1 MPGSMVARTI
11 DPAFVRYHADVWVRA
26 VPRADGS
33 GRITDLYFRRF
44 DDRGARLHFED
55 SNNTGQLE
63 RGKRASEF
71 HSKLAVGRYLRRHGS
86 KDAELAEAESAALR
100 TSSSAAAEVFKKA
113 NLGKASKAKARS
125 PRAREDARGAGR
137 GEKSTNRTKQE
148 PNSARVRTPSVTVN
162 EAKRTAKRT
171 AKDDEAKSKKRRK
184 LETAAETKKKKTTRA
199 AVPPFAEPLINTVTR
214 LRPKTAWTTGR
225 VPRVVVVGAGPA
237 GLSAARVLLN
247 AGVDVIVLEARDRV
261 GGRVFTETL
270 PERVVAVDDPID
282 PIDSSSGFSERTG
295 KKTTT
300 PTKTITLPATKVDL
314 GASFVHG
321 CHEYNPLFLM
331 ARESGVR
338 LDNAEGGYSAGWL
351 TGAAWYDVKGPGT
364 VPAKHVRKAVEVAQF
379 VGNALA
385 SASDEKRGE
394 RVGVS
399 ECDETR
405 IIASDDLLDDE
416 KNANGVLRVDSDE
429 AYASSLAKRFA
440 TRFPALDLSSRGAVK
455 WGDARIER
463 ERLAHL
469 RLSEKANDPRSRDV
483 PMRRAFAAELERLRA
498 RCKKS
503 KKSRGWA
510 SLNDVERTVLESAQ
524 VMWGFNAQ
532 MDQLSTNAL
541 REHAREMEQH
551 QAEIDAEEARAAE
564 AETDARAEETN
575 GKGRN
580 GDDYAKNGS
589 RSLVTKGPNACTKRG
604 SSSSSSGEK
613 REAAKKTRTKTKTKT
628 KSQTSVKEAPS
639 DADGLVVDGY
649 HDLAVA
655 RPAAELGNRVWLRC
669 VATRVETNEGFFANE
684 KDGVPSASSSFP
696 CAVTFRTY
704 SETDDETRSE
714 EDSSVRASS
723 ANVVECDYA
732 IVTVPLGVLQGRA
745 AASTIEF
752 APALSDAKRR
762 AIATLGAGTENKVV
776 MRFEKPFW
784 PIDKRFVQ
792 CTDQRF
798 RFLNCAPYGKPN
810 VLVAHVAPPYGEGFL
825 NRTTNACD
833 AGEDV
838 LRETLTVVRK
848 MFDIDEKDMPKLLDH
863 VVTDWGAD
871 PFSCGAY
878 SYARVGSDSSDIR
891 NLAAP
896 EHRGRVRFAGEACS
910 VEGAQCVHGAVS
922 TGQEAAAATLLEVCA
937 EVRPESDFLGGVMGT
952 HVELP
957 PDVFARCAEEK
968 CRKWRRVPFL
978 SKRKKAIQ
986 LDSSTNDKEAHRD
999 HVFGVPLV
1007 TPKTWRCGDAH
1018 WHAGLAR
1025 DGCAAPQEPHE
1036 DLPRARDPNEWNALV
1051 ETWDKW
1057 ARGVAAATEPTE
1069 PTTRPS
1075 GLLATMPTGS
1085 PAFLSQAKTKTKTPV
1100 SPARETARAPNGG
1113 SNASAPPASLKKIG
1127 GAAAGNRTPEA
1138 AVPAPAS
1145 ALPVATWWLPDTAT
1159 PPKTCF
1165 SG

>member
-33 GRITDLYFRRF
+33 GRVADLYFRRF

-71 HSKLAVGRYLRRHGS
+71 YSKLAVGRYLRRHGS
-86 KDAELAEAESAALR
+86 TDAELAEVESKVLR
-100 TSSSAAAEVFKKA
+100 TSSSAAAKVFKKA
-113 NLGKASKAKARS
+113 NLGKASKAKAP
-125 PRAREDARGAGR
+125 PRAREDARGQGR
-137 GEKSTNRTKQE
+137 GEKSTNRAKQE
-148 PNSARVRTPSVTVN
+148 PNSARVRTPGKVTA
-162 EAKRTAKRT
+162 AKRTAKRT
-171 AKDDEAKSKKRRK
+171 AKDDAAKSKKRRK
-184 LETAAETKKKKTTRA
+184 LETATKAETKKKTPR
-199 AVPPFAEPLINTVTR
+199 AVPPFAEPVKKTVPR

-225 VPRVVVVGAGPA
+225 APRVVVVGAGPA

-385 SASDEKRGE
+385 SESDEKRLGE
-394 RVGVS
+394 RVGAS
-399 ECDETR
+399 ECDKEETR
-405 IIASDDLLDDE
+405 VASDDLLDDE

-510 SLNDVERTVLESAQ
+510 SLNDVEKSVLESAQ

-575 GKGRN
+575 GKGRD

-589 RSLVTKGPNACTKRG
+589 RS
-604 SSSSSSGEK
+604 
-613 REAAKKTRTKTKTKT
+613 KTRTKTKTKTRTKT

-810 VLVAHVAPPYGEGFL
+810 VLIAHVAPPYGEGFL

-833 AGEDV
+833 ANEDV
-838 LRETLTVVRK
+838 LRETLAVVRK

-937 EVRPESDFLGGVMGT
+937 LVKPEEDFLGGVMGT

-957 PDVFARCAEEK
+957 PDAFARCAEET

-986 LDSSTNDKEAHRD
+986 LDSSTNDKEAHGND
-999 HVFGVPLV
+999 VFGVPLV

-1036 DLPRARDPNEWNALV
+1036 DLRQARDPNAWNALV
-1051 ETWDKW
+1051 ETWDEW

-1069 PTTRPS
+1069 PTTE
-1075 GLLATMPTGS
+1075 PTGLREPTLLPGS
-1085 PAFLSQAKTKTKTPV
+1085 RAFVSRAETKTKTPV
-1100 SPARETARAPNGG
+1100 EYAARETARAPNGG
-1113 SNASAPPASLKKIG
+1113 EKNASAPPASLKKIG

-1145 ALPVATWWLPDTAT
+1145 AVPVATWWLPDTAT

>member
-1 MPGSMVARTI
+1 MVARTI

-33 GRITDLYFRRF
+33 GRVTDLYFRRF

-71 HSKLAVGRYLRRHGS
+71 YSKLAVGRYLRRHGS
-86 KDAELAEAESAALR
+86 TDAELAEVESKVLR
-100 TSSSAAAEVFKKA
+100 TSSSAAAKVFKKA
-113 NLGKASKAKARS
+113 NLGKASKAKA
-125 PRAREDARGAGR
+125 PQRAREDARGAGR
-137 GEKSTNRTKQE
+137 GEKSTNRAKQE
-148 PNSARVRTPSVTVN
+148 PNSARVRTPGKVTA
-162 EAKRTAKRT
+162 AKRTAKRT
-171 AKDDEAKSKKRRK
+171 AKDDAAKSKKRRK
-184 LETAAETKKKKTTRA
+184 LETATKAETKKKTPR
-199 AVPPFAEPLINTVTR
+199 AVPPFAEPVKKTVPR

-225 VPRVVVVGAGPA
+225 APRVVVIGAGPA

-270 PERVVAVDDPID
+270 PERVVTVDDQLD
-282 PIDSSSGFSERTG
+282 PMFDSSSFSGER
-295 KKTTT
+295 KKTAETT
-300 PTKTITLPATKVDL
+300 TKTITLPATKVDL

-385 SASDEKRGE
+385 SESDEKRLGE

-405 IIASDDLLDDE
+405 VASDDLLDDE
-416 KNANGVLRVDSDE
+416 KNANGILRVDSDE
-429 AYASSLAKRFA
+429 AYASCLAKRFA

-483 PMRRAFAAELERLRA
+483 PMRRAFENELERLRL

-510 SLNDVERTVLESAQ
+510 SLNDVEKSVLESAQ

-575 GKGRN
+575 GKGRD

-589 RSLVTKGPNACTKRG
+589 RS
-604 SSSSSSGEK
+604 
-613 REAAKKTRTKTKTKT
+613 KTRTKTKTKTRTKT

-649 HDLAVA
+649 HDLVVA

-669 VATRVETNEGFFANE
+669 VATRVETNETFFANE

-714 EDSSVRASS
+714 DDCSVRASGEG
-723 ANVVECDYA
+723 NVVECDYA

-810 VLVAHVAPPYGEGFL
+810 VLIAHVAPPYGEGFL

-833 AGEDV
+833 ASEDV
-838 LRETLTVVRK
+838 LRETLAVVRK

-937 EVRPESDFLGGVMGT
+937 LVKPEEDFLGGVMGT

-957 PDVFARCAEEK
+957 PDAFARCAEEK

-978 SKRKKAIQ
+978 SKREKAIQ
-986 LDSSTNDKEAHRD
+986 LDSSTNDKEAHGRRRLRGPARD
-999 HVFGVPLV
+999 AEDVAVRRRALACRARARRVRGAAGAARGPATGARPERVERARREV
-1007 TPKTWRCGDAH
+1007 GYMGARRRGGDGTDGADDGTD
-1018 WHAGLAR
+1018 WPSRTDDADGLAR
-1025 DGCAAPQEPHE
+1025 VCVASGDEHE
-1036 DLPRARDPNEWNALV
+1036 NARRVRGARD
-1051 ETWDKW
+1051 
-1057 ARGVAAATEPTE
+1057 G
-1069 PTTRPS
+1069 
-1075 GLLATMPTGS
+1075 
-1085 PAFLSQAKTKTKTPV
+1085 
-1100 SPARETARAPNGG
+1100 ARAERRRKKRFGPAGVSEENRRRRRRESNPRSRG
-1113 SNASAPPASLKKIG
+1113 SRAGERGAGRDVVAPG
-1127 GAAAGNRTPEA
+1127 HGDAA
-1138 AVPAPAS
+1138 
-1145 ALPVATWWLPDTAT
+1145 
-1159 PPKTCF
+1159 
-1165 SG
+1165 

>member
-71 HSKLAVGRYLRRHGS
+71 YSKLAVGRYLRRHGS
-86 KDAELAEAESAALR
+86 TDAELAEVESKVLR
-100 TSSSAAAEVFKKA
+100 TSSSAAAKVFKKA
-113 NLGKASKAKARS
+113 NLGKASKAKAP
-125 PRAREDARGAGR
+125 PRAREDARGQGR

-162 EAKRTAKRT
+162 AAKRTAKRT

-184 LETAAETKKKKTTRA
+184 LETETKAETKKKKTTRA
-199 AVPPFAEPLINTVTR
+199 AVPPFAEPLINTVPR

-225 VPRVVVVGAGPA
+225 VPRVVVIGAGPA

-270 PERVVAVDDPID
+270 PERVVAVDDPSD
-282 PIDSSSGFSERTG
+282 VFDSSSGFSGTG
-295 KKTTT
+295 KKPTT

-364 VPAKHVRKAVEVAQF
+364 VPVKHVRKAVEVAQF

-385 SASDEKRGE
+385 SASDEKRLGE

-399 ECDETR
+399 EHDETR

-416 KNANGVLRVDSDE
+416 KNANGILRVDSDE
-429 AYASSLAKRFA
+429 AYAASLAKRFA

-469 RLSEKANDPRSRDV
+469 RSSEKANDPRSRDV

-510 SLNDVERTVLESAQ
+510 TLNDVEKSVLESAQ

-564 AETDARAEETN
+564 AEMDARAEETDE
-575 GKGRN
+575 KGRN

-589 RSLVTKGPNACTKRG
+589 RSLVTKDPNASTKRG
-604 SSSSSSGEK
+604 SSSSSSGKK
-613 REAAKKTRTKTKTKT
+613 REAATKTRTKTKT

-669 VATRVETNEGFFANE
+669 VATRVETNEAFFANE

-714 EDSSVRASS
+714 EDCSVRASS

-810 VLVAHVAPPYGEGFL
+810 VLIAHVAPPYGEGFL

-937 EVRPESDFLGGVMGT
+937 EVKPETDFLGGVMGT

-957 PDVFARCAEEK
+957 PDVFARCAEET

-986 LDSSTNDKEAHRD
+986 LDSSTNDKEAHGD

>member
-1 MPGSMVARTI
+1 
-11 DPAFVRYHADVWVRA
+11 
-26 VPRADGS
+26 
-33 GRITDLYFRRF
+33 
-44 DDRGARLHFED
+44 
-55 SNNTGQLE
+55 
-63 RGKRASEF
+63 
-71 HSKLAVGRYLRRHGS
+71 
-86 KDAELAEAESAALR
+86 
-100 TSSSAAAEVFKKA
+100 
-113 NLGKASKAKARS
+113 
-125 PRAREDARGAGR
+125 
-137 GEKSTNRTKQE
+137 
-148 PNSARVRTPSVTVN
+148 
-162 EAKRTAKRT
+162 
-171 AKDDEAKSKKRRK
+171 
-184 LETAAETKKKKTTRA
+184 
-199 AVPPFAEPLINTVTR
+199 
-214 LRPKTAWTTGR
+214 
-225 VPRVVVVGAGPA
+225 VVVVGAGPA

-261 GGRVFTETL
+261 GGRVHTETL
-270 PERVVAVDDPID
+270 PERVVSVDDQLD
-282 PIDSSSGFSERTG
+282 PMFDSSSFSGER
-295 KKTTT
+295 KKTTET
-300 PTKTITLPATKVDL
+300 TTKTITLPATKVDL

-669 VATRVETNEGFFANE
+669 VATRVETNERFFANE

-810 VLVAHVAPPYGEGFL
+810 VLIAHVAPPYGEGFL

-833 AGEDV
+833 ANEDV
-838 LRETLTVVRK
+838 LRETLAVVRK

-937 EVRPESDFLGGVMGT
+937 LVKPEEDFLGGVMGT

-957 PDVFARCAEEK
+957 PDAFARCAEEK

-978 SKRKKAIQ
+978 SKREKAIQ
-986 LDSSTNDKEAHRD
+986 LDSSTNDKEAHGND
-999 HVFGVPLV
+999 VFGVPLV

-1036 DLPRARDPNEWNALV
+1036 DLRQARDPNAWNALV
-1051 ETWDKW
+1051 EKWDTW

-1069 PTTRPS
+1069 PTTE
-1075 GLLATMPTGS
+1075 PTGLREPTMLTGS
-1085 PAFLSQAKTKTKTPV
+1085 RAFVSRAVTNTKTPV
-1100 SPARETARAPNGG
+1100 EYAARETARAPNGG
-1113 SNASAPPASLKKIG
+1113 EKNASAPPASVKKIG

-1145 ALPVATWWLPDTAT
+1145 AVPVATWWLPDTAT

>member
-1 MPGSMVARTI
+1 MPGTMVARTI
-11 DPAFVRYHADVWVRA
+11 DPAFVRYHADVWFRA

-71 HSKLAVGRYLRRHGS
+71 YSKLAVGRYLRRHGS
-86 KDAELAEAESAALR
+86 TDAELAEVESKVLR
-100 TSSSAAAEVFKKA
+100 TSSSAAAKVFKKA

-125 PRAREDARGAGR
+125 PRAREDARGQGR
-137 GEKSTNRTKQE
+137 GEKSTNQTKQE

-162 EAKRTAKRT
+162 AAKRTAKRT
-171 AKDDEAKSKKRRK
+171 AKDDAAKSKKRRK
-184 LETAAETKKKKTTRA
+184 LELKEKAEPKKKKTTRA
-199 AVPPFAEPLINTVTR
+199 AVPPLAEPLINTVTR

-270 PERVVAVDDPID
+270 PERVVAVDDQLD
-282 PIDSSSGFSERTG
+282 PMFDSCSFSGER
-295 KKTTT
+295 KKTTET
-300 PTKTITLPATKVDL
+300 TTKTITLPATKVDL

-385 SASDEKRGE
+385 SESDEKRLGE

-399 ECDETR
+399 ECDKEETR
-405 IIASDDLLDDE
+405 VASDDLLDDE
-416 KNANGVLRVDSDE
+416 KNANGILRVDSDE

-440 TRFPALDLSSRGAVK
+440 MRFPALDLPSRGAVK

-483 PMRRAFAAELERLRA
+483 PMRRAFAAELDSLRA

-510 SLNDVERTVLESAQ
+510 SLNDVERSVLESAQ

-564 AETDARAEETN
+564 AEMDARAE
-575 GKGRN
+575 
-580 GDDYAKNGS
+580 
-589 RSLVTKGPNACTKRG
+589 
-604 SSSSSSGEK
+604 
-613 REAAKKTRTKTKTKT
+613 AATKTRTKTKTKTRTKT

-669 VATRVETNEGFFANE
+669 VATRVETSETFFANE

-714 EDSSVRASS
+714 EDYSVRASS

-810 VLVAHVAPPYGEGFL
+810 VLIAHVAPPYGEGFL

-937 EVRPESDFLGGVMGT
+937 LVKPETDFLGGVMGT

-957 PDVFARCAEEK
+957 PEVFKRCAEAK
-968 CRKWRRVPFL
+968 CGKWRRVPFL
-978 SKRKKAIQ
+978 SRREKAIP
-986 LDSSTNDKEAHRD
+986 LDSSTNDKEAHGYP
-999 HVFGVPLV
+999 VFGVPLV

-1036 DLPRARDPNEWNALV
+1036 DLRQARDPNAWNALV

-1069 PTTRPS
+1069 PTTRPTEPTTSPS

-1085 PAFLSQAKTKTKTPV
+1085 RAFLSRAKTKTETPV
-1100 SPARETARAPNGG
+1100 EYAARETARAPNGG
-1113 SNASAPPASLKKIG
+1113 EKNASAPPASLQKIG

-1145 ALPVATWWLPDTAT
+1145 AVPVATWWLPDTAT

>member
-1 MPGSMVARTI
+1 MPGTVVSAF

-26 VPRADGS
+26 VPRADRS
-33 GRITDLYFRRF
+33 GITDLCFRRF

-55 SNNTGQLE
+55 SNTTGQLE

-71 HSKLAVGRYLRRHGS
+71 YSKLAVGRYLRRRGS
-86 KDAELAEAESAALR
+86 TDAELAEAESAVLR
-100 TSSSAAAEVFKKA
+100 SSSSAAAKVSEKA
-113 NLGKASKAKARS
+113 KLGKSKKAKA
-125 PRAREDARGAGR
+125 PTRARRDDARAYGGAR
-137 GEKSTNRTKQE
+137 GPGPDRPEKTTNRAKTE
-148 PNSARVRTPSVTVN
+148 PKPARVRTLSVN
-162 EAKRTAKRT
+162 AAKAKRTANPP
-171 AKDDEAKSKKRRK
+171 DDVASKKKKRRK
-184 LETAAETKKKKTTRA
+184 LEEAASEKKKETTP
-199 AVPPFAEPLINTVTR
+199 AVPPFAEPGVTVSR
-214 LRPKTAWTTGR
+214 LRPRPAWTTGR

-237 GLSAARVLLN
+237 GLSAARVLHN

-261 GGRVFTETL
+261 GGRVCTETL
-270 PERVVAVDDPID
+270 PERDVVRVEDPID
-282 PIDSSSGFSERTG
+282 DSDPMDDSSSFGRT
-295 KKTTT
+295 KTTKA
-300 PTKTITLPATKVDL
+300 TKTSTTTLPATKIDL

-331 ARESGVR
+331 ARQYGAR

-351 TGAAWYDVKGPGT
+351 SGAAWYDVKGPGV
-364 VPAKHVRKAVEVAQF
+364 VPAKHVRKAIEVAQF

-385 SASDEKRGE
+385 DYSASDEKR
-394 RVGVS
+394 RVVSVS
-399 ECDETR
+399 ESDGDETR
-405 IIASDDLLDDE
+405 IASDDEQDDKQDDDE
-416 KNANGVLRVDSDE
+416 NADGVLRGMDDE
-429 AYASSLAKRFA
+429 NSSRFASLAKRFA
-440 TRFPALDLSSRGAVK
+440 TRFPALDLGSRGAVA

-469 RLSEKANDPRSRDV
+469 RLSEKEKDPRSRDV
-483 PMRRAFAAELERLRA
+483 PMRRAFAAELERLQA

-510 SLNDVERTVLESAQ
+510 TLNDVERSVLESAQ

-551 QAEIDAEEARAAE
+551 QAEIDAEEARAAAE
-564 AETDARAEETN
+564 AEVDARAEETN
-575 GKGRN
+575 E
-580 GDDYAKNGS
+580 
-589 RSLVTKGPNACTKRG
+589 KGPGGGDYTK
-604 SSSSSSGEK
+604 K
-613 REAAKKTRTKTKTKT
+613 RESATRTKTKTKT
-628 KSQTSVKEAPS
+628 KSQTSVKNAPS

-669 VATRVETNEGFFANE
+669 VATRVETNETFFLGK

-704 SETDDETRSE
+704 SETDDETRRSAPSE
-714 EDSSVRASS
+714 EADGASGS
-723 ANVVECDYA
+723 RVVECDYA
-732 IVTVPLGVLQGRA
+732 IVTVPLGVLQGRS
-745 AASTIEF
+745 AASTIAF

-784 PIDKRFVQ
+784 PTEKRFVQ

-825 NRTTNACD
+825 NRETNACD
-833 AGEDV
+833 AREDV
-838 LRETLTVVRK
+838 LKETLAVVRK

-863 VVTDWGAD
+863 FVTDWGGD

-878 SYARVGSDSSDIR
+878 SYLRVGSDSSDIR
-891 NLAAP
+891 ALAKA
-896 EHRGRVRFAGEACS
+896 EHFGRVRFAGEACS

-937 EVRPESDFLGGVMGT
+937 EVKPEEDFLGGVMGT

-957 PDVFARCAEEK
+957 PDVFARCADAS
-968 CRKWRRVPFL
+968 CGKWRRVPFFCSTL
-978 SKRKKAIQ
+978 FSSKDAFDAKDDARG
-986 LDSSTNDKEAHRD
+986 DP
-999 HVFGVPLV
+999 FGVPLA

-1036 DLPRARDPNEWNALV
+1036 DLPEARDPSEWNALV
-1051 ETWDKW
+1051 ETWDAW

-1069 PTTRPS
+1069 PITRPS
-1075 GLLATMPTGS
+1075 LLATTKTKT
-1085 PAFLSQAKTKTKTPV
+1085 KTKTKTPV
-1100 SPARETARAPNGG
+1100 SSARETARAPNGG
-1113 SNASAPPASLKKIG
+1113 SNAFFSAPPASPKNAG

-1138 AVPAPAS
+1138 AVRSPAS
-1145 ALPVATWWLPDTAT
+1145 AVPVATWWLPDTAT